1 MIGSNLRFR
10 RFFCVMNPHILTALG
25 RERRRALKEDFAAG
39 DVLGNGT
46 RILVARVLRAAG
58 EGLFRLGMALDERV
72 TAEPIVETHIV

>member
-1 MIGSNLRFR
+1 
-10 RFFCVMNPHILTALG
+10 MNPHILTALG